1 MDEIEN
7 VVKVTQ
13 LTRES
18 DSFCPPVI
26 NVGKIIIKDKQ
37 ESFLSLPDLSLYF
50 RKPD

>member
-13 LTRES
+13 LTCES
-18 DSFCPPVI
+18 ESFCPPVI
-26 NVGKIIIKDKQ
+26 NVGKTMTKDKQ
-37 ESFLSLPDLSLYF
+37 ESFLSLPDISLY